1 MNYEKIVEQ
10 IIADSRY
17 QKNVEFGQPRS
28 GHPEGKVKNHIT
40 DLEVNREKLR
50 SRIDNTEIYWKLKFL
65 IHIHDTFKAE
75 AISRVQAIDPQ
86 SHETL
91 ARNFASE
98 FVDDNDM
105 LNIIQFHDENYF
117 LWKQFK
123 GSGQYDIS
131 YLKFLLEKIHDW
143 NLYLI
148 FTIIDGYTLGKDIEK
163 LSWFIGE
170 VRKLKSVTIDET
182 WASLA

>member
-1 MNYEKIVEQ
+1 MNYEKIVAQ
-10 IIADSRY
+10 IVADSRY
-17 QKNVEFGQPRS
+17 QKNIEFGQPRS
-28 GHPEGKVKNHIT
+28 GHPEGKVKNHIS
-40 DLEVNREKLR
+40 DLEVNLEKLR
-50 SRIDNTEIYWKLKFL
+50 SRIGNIEIYWKLKFL

-75 AISRVQAIDPQ
+75 AVSGVLATDPH

-98 FVDDNDM
+98 FIDDNDM
-105 LNIIQFHDENYF
+105 LNVIQFHDENYF

-123 GSGQYDIS
+123 NSGQYDIS
-131 YLKFLLEKIHDW
+131 HLKFLLEKIHDW

-170 VRKLKSVTIDET
+170 VKKIKSVMIDET
-182 WASLA
+182 WATLT